1 VEIRQ
6 KMLCA
11 LFALLMRAVTGM
23 HVGDCHE
30 LLVRYW
36 SCVLCWNPRS
46 KFADVASAERARR
59 ALEFSPEPESTED
72 MMPHFMIRWQFT
84 STSAKALVGKPNDR
98 TGAAKALVE
107 GFGGKLASYYLAL
120 GEYDGVAICEFPNNT
135 AAVACSM
142 SATATG
148 GFSRFETTTLLTA
161 QEAEAAMKQANQTK
175 TEYKPPG
182 WGGSPI

>member
-1 VEIRQ
+1 
-6 KMLCA
+6 
-11 LFALLMRAVTGM
+11 
-23 HVGDCHE
+23 
-30 LLVRYW
+30 
-36 SCVLCWNPRS
+36 
-46 KFADVASAERARR
+46 
-59 ALEFSPEPESTED
+59 
-72 MMPHFMIRWQFT
+72 MPHFMIRWQFT

>member
-1 VEIRQ
+1 MVDHPARMDA
-6 KMLCA
+6 KTPDSHR
-11 LFALLMRAVTGM
+11 LFRIGSLRYCGTLESFLPSRLF
-23 HVGDCHE
+23 E
-30 LLVRYW
+30 LR
-36 SCVLCWNPRS
+36 P
-46 KFADVASAERARR
+46 
-59 ALEFSPEPESTED
+59 
-72 MMPHFMIRWQFT
+72 
-84 STSAKALVGKPNDR
+84 
-98 TGAAKALVE
+98 
-107 GFGGKLASYYLAL
+107 L